1 MSETEYQKV
10 FSGNFILVQR
20 IISELEQIGI
30 TPIIKDEVESHR
42 LAGYGSLDGGYQDIV
57 VHASEIEKAK
67 KIISKIQDDLDLSI
81 D

>member
-10 FSGNFILVQR
+10 FGGNFILVQR

-30 TPIIKDEVESHR
+30 TPIIKDEGESQR
-42 LAGYGSLDGGYQDIV
+42 LAGYASLDGGYQDIV

-67 KIISKIQDDLDLSI
+67 KVISKIQDDLDLSI
-81 D
+81 E